1 MRLFR
6 TADRGMY
13 PAIHGDAVSQ
23 GTRSTFV
30 SLPTT
35 ETPAKEERRTK
46 RAFAY
51 VFRMM
56 DLSTKMYVALR
67 LQPEV

>member
-1 MRLFR
+1 MWLFR
-6 TADRGMY
+6 HVDRGRRLT
-13 PAIHGDAVSQ
+13 IHAEAASQ

-30 SLPTT
+30 SLPTA
-35 ETPAKEERRTK
+35 ETPAREEGPTK